1 MFQPIKSKTLLFILA
16 LCLQLIACLG
26 SDPLVAEEIV
36 VTTKPTISSEP
47 GTPGEAIQSSGT
59 PVTNIDQ
66 IVGMWMG
73 SANPEIF
80 YLLIHSDGTVKVA
93 PSLNDME
100 IGSTNTWMMKIEQN
114 QIIADEFR
122 LCLGDNGS
130 YFGKINND
138 GH

>member
-1 MFQPIKSKTLLFILA
+1 
-16 LCLQLIACLG
+16 
-26 SDPLVAEEIV
+26 
-36 VTTKPTISSEP
+36 
-47 GTPGEAIQSSGT
+47 
-59 PVTNIDQ
+59 
-66 IVGMWMG
+66 
-73 SANPEIF
+73 
-80 YLLIHSDGTVKVA
+80 
-93 PSLNDME
+93 ME